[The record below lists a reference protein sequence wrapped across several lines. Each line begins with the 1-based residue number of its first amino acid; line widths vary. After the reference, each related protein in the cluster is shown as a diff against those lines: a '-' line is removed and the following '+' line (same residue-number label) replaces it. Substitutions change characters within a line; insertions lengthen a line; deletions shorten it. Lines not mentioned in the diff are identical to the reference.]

1 MKLKKFFDI
10 VRESK
15 SSEIPFKKIEEY
27 LEKKYGDSLSRIGMT
42 APEMQQICL
51 DLDIETIDEFMDVFP
66 FPNEKIKG
74 YLRDLFDEEEMYYGD
89 DEENYWNDGDGEEF
103 KYDDDFLGDTA
114 TMVHNIIEKSGIKNF
129 YVSNN
134 KDNIS
139 VQFVL
144 NMSERF
150 SSMMKIMS
158 MIKKIQT
165 EVLIQYDSEMDLWE
179 TKKGLPLLTFDFY
192 YDPNVKGKFEKD
204 DVPF

>member
-10 VRESK
+10 LNEAK
-15 SSEIPFKKIEEY
+15 GSEIPFKKIEDY
-27 LEKKYGDSLSRIGMT
+27 LQSKYGDSLSRIGMT
-42 APEMQQICL
+42 APEMQQVCI
-51 DLDIETIDEFMDVFP
+51 DLDIETIEEFMDVFP
-66 FPNEKIKG
+66 FPNEKIKS
-74 YLRDLFDEEEMYYGD
+74 YLGDLFSDEEIYYGD
-89 DEENYWNDGDGEEF
+89 DEENYWDDDDKEEF
-103 KYDDDFLGDTA
+103 KYDDDFLSDTA
-114 TMVHNIIEKSGIKNF
+114 TMVHNIIDKSGIKNF

-144 NMSERF
+144 NMSEKL

-158 MIKKIQT
+158 MVKRIQT

-192 YDPNVKGKFEKD
+192 YDPNIEGKFKKG

>member
-89 DEENYWNDGDGEEF
+89 DEENYWDHDTEDFEYDEGFLNDS
-103 KYDDDFLGDTA
+103 A